1 MRMIPKKIWSLFII
15 PGMAVS
21 AVAQVAVDSSLIKV
35 SARNNQPVRM
45 AGYPVQAGYWK
56 LHSDHI
62 SGAIST
68 VPHTAFENLVV
79 PNVKAALQGKV
90 AGLYTVQANGMP
102 VSEVAVRLR
111 GTSSIYG
118 ETDPLYIIDG
128 VPVYAGPRDF
138 PPGGVGGTWGA
149 TFNPLSD
156 INLLD
161 IQSIEVLKDAAA
173 TALYGARGGNGV
185 IVITTRAAVVNKS
198 DVRVDYYNG
207 ITEVTNRRNVLT
219 GPQYLQVLDQS
230 WLHSGQTGEGPLPAI
245 PGLDRSLASATN
257 TNNLDEILTRGRVQH
272 LSVSASHGTAKS
284 SFYFSG
290 SYRNEKGALA
300 GNDYRHYT
308 GKVKMNNQLTNRL
321 SIGANIGISFS
332 DYFNMPVGY
341 SPGGGFNAA
350 QLNLPVLP
358 YYNKDGSYFYP
369 SDPAVYNLPGTNV
382 RSFLSKDEFDNEEH
396 VRRIAIAANLG
407 YKLLPGLDL
416 RVEAAMDQFQHTRRD
431 YLSRRLRYGSLGS
444 GAGRE
449 GAPLAWA
456 GYEKNTKNVYNLL
469 STLSYKIAKGH
480 HYLTA
485 LAGVE
490 FYYSD
495 NPYFFA
501 EGEGFVSDFL
511 RQPAAA
517 AYRNQNTAE
526 GLTTNVHAVLGFFTT
541 ANYVYKE
548 RYLLN
553 ATVRVDA
560 SSRFGAD
567 NKYQVYPA
575 LSAGYIVWD
584 ERLEGRS
591 TPFNFLKLRASYGW
605 SGNYGLG
612 NYAALERWG
621 LGASSR
627 YLLQAGV
634 QALGLGSPSLKPEKL
649 EQVNIGL
656 DFAVLNN
663 RLSGSIDVYNRTTK
677 DMVLLF
683 PVPLSAGINEPGLLL
698 NAGSLRNRG
707 IELSLSSKN
716 ITGPLTWSTELTV
729 AHNQNKILSLG
740 GLAPGQVSAHK
751 NIANFVGHA
760 TGVYYLAEY
769 AGVDPATG
777 QELIYDLQRNKV
789 PALSAAQI
797 DEARISHYNKPAL
810 PKFFGGL
817 NNTFTWKEFDLSAF
831 LTFSYGNY
839 VLDEG
844 ERALSYVTGKNNL
857 LAEAVHGWTT
867 GNTQTGFPRLL
878 YNDPIAGSNT
888 TRFLHDAS
896 YLRMKNITLGYS
908 FKKSVKHIKFLKDI
922 RVYLA
927 AQNIFTITG
936 FPGWDPEVS
945 GNYLTNIERNQH
957 LGITYMDMPPVKSLV
972 AGINVKL

>member
-1 MRMIPKKIWSLFII
+1 MTLTST
-15 PGMAVS
+15 
-21 AVAQVAVDSSLIKV
+21 AQVAADSSVVKV
-35 SARNNQPVRM
+35 PARNNKPQVISH
-45 AGYPVQAGYWK
+45 PVQAGYWK
-56 LHSDHI
+56 LYSDHI
-62 SGAIST
+62 TGAISS
-68 VPHTAFENLVV
+68 VPATSLENLIV

-111 GTSSIYG
+111 GISSIYG
-118 ETDPLYIIDG
+118 ETDPLYVIDG
-128 VPVYAGPRDF
+128 VPAYAGPRDF

-156 INLLD
+156 LNLPD

-185 IVITTRAAVVNKS
+185 IVITTRSATANRS

-207 ITEVTNRRNVLT
+207 ITDVTNRRNVLT

-230 WLHSGQTGEGPLPAI
+230 WRNSGQTGEGPLPAI
-245 PGLDRSLASATN
+245 PGLDRSLAAATN
-257 TNNLDEILTRGRVQH
+257 TNNLDEILNRGRVQH
-272 LSVSASHGTAKS
+272 LSLSASHGTAKS
-284 SFYFSG
+284 AFYFSG

-300 GNDYRHYT
+300 GNNYRHYT
-308 GKVKMNNQLTNRL
+308 GRIKMNNQLTSQI

-341 SPGGGFNAA
+341 SPGGGFQAA
-350 QLNLPVLP
+350 QLNLPILP
-358 YYNKDGSYFYP
+358 YYNKDGTYFYP
-369 SDPAVYNLPGTNV
+369 ADPAVYNLPGTNV
-382 RSFLSKDEFDNEEH
+382 RSFLSKNDFDNEEH
-396 VRRIAIAANLG
+396 VRRISITSYIGYNLM
-407 YKLLPGLDL
+407 PGLDL
-416 RVEAAMDQFQHTRRD
+416 RVDAALDQFQHSRRD

-449 GAPLAWA
+449 GFPIAYA

-469 STLSYKIAKGH
+469 GTLSYKKAKGH
-480 HYLTA
+480 HNLTA
-485 LAGVE
+485 LAGAE

-501 EGEGFVSDFL
+501 EGESFVSDFL

-517 AYRNQNTAE
+517 AYRNQVTAQA
-526 GLTTNVHAVLGFFTT
+526 LTTNVHAVLGFFTT

-567 NKYQVYPA
+567 HKYQVYPA
-575 LSAGYIVWD
+575 LSAGYILFD
-584 ERLEGRS
+584 ERLAQRT

-612 NYAALERWG
+612 NYSALERWG
-621 LGASSR
+621 LGTSSR

-649 EQVNIGL
+649 EQVNIGV
-656 DFAVLNN
+656 DFALLNN
-663 RLSGSIDVYNRTTK
+663 RISGSIDVYNRTTK
-677 DMVLLF
+677 DLALLF

-707 IELSLSSKN
+707 IELSLSTKN
-716 ITGPLTWSTELTV
+716 ITGPFTWSTEVTV

-740 GLAPGQVSAHK
+740 GLTPDKVSAHK
-751 NIANFVGHA
+751 NIVNFAGHA

-777 QELIYDLQRNKV
+777 QELIYDLHRNKV
-789 PALSAAQI
+789 PAVSAAQI
-797 DEARISHYNKPAL
+797 DEARIPHYNKPSV
-810 PKFFGGL
+810 PKLFGGI
-817 NNTFTWKEFDLSAF
+817 NNSFTCKGFDLSAF

-844 ERALSYVTGKNNL
+844 ERALSYVSGKNNL
-857 LAEAVHGWTT
+857 VADAAHSWTKE
-867 GNTQTGFPRLL
+867 NPQTTFPRLL

-908 FKKSVKHIKFLKDI
+908 FKNRVKQIKFLKDI
-922 RVYLA
+922 RVYVA
-927 AQNIFTITG
+927 AQNLFTVTG

-945 GNYLTNIERNQH
+945 GNYLTNIERSQH
-957 LGITYMDMPPVKSLV
+957 TGITYMDMPQVKSIV